1 MSCGQERRITGAM
14 SDTHPPS
21 TSDALG
27 LDESANAAA
36 NSDAAAPSVVVE
48 ADDKD
53 DSAPMETVALE
64 TTDIYSEDSD
74 PGKDTDLKRYFS
86 NTPTD
91 AAACS
96 FFDSLAVST
105 SPMMKSVSEVNM
117 AQKAGTALE
126 DGVSEAP
133 LVDERPPE
141 DSSVFF
147 SVGDGTVQEPEVAV
161 IAQEAVEGPT
171 PFFSMPAQEPVVAEP
186 PENHRASRSVSEEG
200 PSLSKFFSSDC
211 SGGDQ
216 EGKAFFDVLAAGIAG
231 VEQSGRS
238 SGSASPISLGQ
249 EPCLMT
255 EPVEDGD
262 MCAYDNWLP
271 SAATRDFLARLA
283 TSEPGTVFPEREH
296 LTMPG
301 VIIDEPQMDPV
312 RVLLQEHLIDEAS
325 SRRTLTADDVPQNEE
340 GLKQLIGAQ
349 CHNAAINL
357 TTRLLTSVGQGPGS
371 GGHPSRHSPYS
382 LQLWYTRLALFAKQR
397 KFAYAEVEG
406 DAFGDLDKPDLFYEF
421 YPDTY
426 PGKRGSMVP
435 FAMRLL
441 LAELPQFQGNHCTAL
456 NSLYKLLNVVHRILG
471 NLTNGISEDGSLLDM
486 SEQLRQASMKLWEDR
501 ECRVYFAILN
511 CVLNQKDYVV
521 AIKVAR
527 ILLEKNTGRKAQLHS
542 AIGRI
547 YLQLGDV
554 DSAQS
559 HFHKAEALYHS
570 MGLEGRLEVLIN
582 KGMMALA
589 ENSYSEA
596 YHFYEEASKLQP
608 KNPLFI
614 NNMAVCLLYLG
625 RLSESVSLLE
635 TAMHGDPVL
644 CLHEGFLFNVCTL
657 YELQSS
663 EAVTKKR
670 SMLRLVAKHA
680 GDGFN
685 VASLKLQPAKT

>member
-1 MSCGQERRITGAM
+1 MSET
-14 SDTHPPS
+14 THPPP
-21 TSDALG
+21 SDAL
-27 LDESANAAA
+27 DWSESANSGA
-36 NSDAAAPSVVVE
+36 NSDAAPQSAPAVVE
-48 ADDKD
+48 DGSED

-74 PGKDTDLKRYFS
+74 AGKETDLKRYFS

-91 AAACS
+91 VAACS

-117 AQKAGTALE
+117 AQKAALE
-126 DGVSEAP
+126 DVVPEAP
-133 LVDERPPE
+133 ITTEKPPE
-141 DSSVFF
+141 ESSVYF
-147 SVGDGTVQEPEVAV
+147 SLGDSTAQEPEIAV

-171 PFFSMPAQEPVVAEP
+171 PSYSMPAQEPVVVESAE
-186 PENHRASRSVSEEG
+186 NRNDSRSAGEEG

-238 SGSASPISLGQ
+238 SGSASPISFVQ
-249 EPCLMT
+249 EPCLMA

-262 MCAYDNWLP
+262 ICAYDSWLP

-283 TSEPGTVFPEREH
+283 TSEPGTVIPEREQ

-301 VIIDEPQMDPV
+301 VIIDECQGDTV
-312 RVLLQEHLIDEAS
+312 RVLLQEHIIDEAGT
-325 SRRTLTADDVPQNEE
+325 RRTLTADDVPQNED

-357 TTRLLTSVGQGPGS
+357 TTRLLTNVGQGPGA
-371 GGHPSRHSPYS
+371 GGHPSRHSPHS
-382 LQLWYTRLALFAKQR
+382 LQACLALSLWYTRLALFVKLR

-426 PGKRGSMVP
+426 PGKR
-435 FAMRLL
+435 
-441 LAELPQFQGNHCTAL
+441 
-456 NSLYKLLNVVHRILG
+456 
-471 NLTNGISEDGSLLDM
+471 
-486 SEQLRQASMKLWEDR
+486 ASMKLWEDR

-527 ILLEKNTGRKAQLHS
+527 ILLEKNSGRKAQLHS

-547 YLQLGDV
+547 YLQAGSSPLPGLFRLFLPSCPNMTLPSSTVCRRWLSKVDVNLSLLQLDVDCGAVLKSPAQILRACPAGVGDSLWISKGNKPSTLSSLVITALLQLGDV
-554 DSAQS
+554 ETAQS

-570 MGLEGRLEVLIN
+570 MALEGRLEILIN
-582 KGMMALA
+582 KGTMALA
-589 ENSYSEA
+589 MNSYAEA
-596 YHFYEEASKLQP
+596 YRYYEEASKLQP
-608 KNPLFI
+608 KNPLVRSRRECLRLRVCWLGCDVACRALMRSAHI
-614 NNMAVCLLYLG
+614 AVLRG
-625 RLSESVSLLE
+625 HVASRDFRAPE
-635 TAMHGDPVL
+635 TAP
-644 CLHEGFLFNVCTL
+644 
-657 YELQSS
+657 
-663 EAVTKKR
+663 K
-670 SMLRLVAKHA
+670 
-680 GDGFN
+680 
-685 VASLKLQPAKT
+685 P

>member
-1 MSCGQERRITGAM
+1 MSET
-14 SDTHPPS
+14 THPPS
-21 TSDALG
+21 SDALDWG
-27 LDESANAAA
+27 ESANSGA
-36 NSDAAAPSVVVE
+36 NSDAAPQSAPAVVE
-48 ADDKD
+48 DGSKD

-74 PGKDTDLKRYFS
+74 PGKETDLKRYFS

-117 AQKAGTALE
+117 AQKAALE
-126 DGVSEAP
+126 DVVPEAP
-133 LVDERPPE
+133 IITEKPPE
-141 DSSVFF
+141 ESSVYF
-147 SVGDGTVQEPEVAV
+147 SLGDSTAQEPEIAV

-171 PFFSMPAQEPVVAEP
+171 PSYSMPTQEPVVVESAE
-186 PENHRASRSVSEEG
+186 NQNASRSTSEEG

-231 VEQSGRS
+231 VELSGRS
-238 SGSASPISLGQ
+238 SGSASPISLVQ
-249 EPCLMT
+249 EPCLMA

-262 MCAYDNWLP
+262 ICAYDSWLP

-283 TSEPGTVFPEREH
+283 TSEPGTVIPEREQ

-301 VIIDEPQMDPV
+301 VIIDECQGDTV
-312 RVLLQEHLIDEAS
+312 RVLLQEHIIDEAGA
-325 SRRTLTADDVPQNEE
+325 RRTLTADDVPQNED
-340 GLKQLIGAQ
+340 GLKQLISAQ

-357 TTRLLTSVGQGPGS
+357 TTRLLTSVGQGPGA
-371 GGHPSRHSPYS
+371 GGHPSRHSPHS
-382 LQLWYTRLALFAKQR
+382 LQLWYTRLALFVKLR

-426 PGKRGSMVP
+426 PDKRGSMVP

-527 ILLEKNTGRKAQLHS
+527 ILLEKNSGRKAQLHS

-554 DSAQS
+554 ETAQS
-559 HFHKAEALYHS
+559 HFHKAEALYHG
-570 MGLEGRLEVLIN
+570 MALEGRLEILIN
-582 KGMMALA
+582 KGTMALA
-589 ENSYSEA
+589 LNSYAEA
-596 YHFYEEASKLQP
+596 YRFYEEASKLQP

-625 RLSESVSLLE
+625 RLSESVHLLE
-635 TAMHGDPVL
+635 STMQGDPAL
-644 CLHEGFLFNVCTL
+644 CLHEGYLFNVCTL

>member
-1 MSCGQERRITGAM
+1 MSET
-14 SDTHPPS
+14 THPPP
-21 TSDALG
+21 SDALDWG
-27 LDESANAAA
+27 ESANSGA
-36 NSDAAAPSVVVE
+36 NSDATPQSAAAVVE
-48 ADDKD
+48 DGSKD
-53 DSAPMETVALE
+53 ESAPMETVALE

-74 PGKDTDLKRYFS
+74 PGKETDLKRYFS

-91 AAACS
+91 VAACS

-117 AQKAGTALE
+117 AQKAALE
-126 DGVSEAP
+126 DVVPEAP
-133 LVDERPPE
+133 IITEKPPE
-141 DSSVFF
+141 ESSVYF
-147 SVGDGTVQEPEVAV
+147 SLGDSTAQEPEIAV

-171 PFFSMPAQEPVVAEP
+171 PSYSMPMQEPVVVESG
-186 PENHRASRSVSEEG
+186 ENHNASLSVSEEG

-238 SGSASPISLGQ
+238 SGSASPISLVQ

-255 EPVEDGD
+255 EPMEDGD
-262 MCAYDNWLP
+262 ICAYDSWLP
-271 SAATRDFLARLA
+271 SAVTRDFLARLA
-283 TSEPGTVFPEREH
+283 TSEPGTVIPEREQ

-301 VIIDEPQMDPV
+301 VIIDECQGDTV
-312 RVLLQEHLIDEAS
+312 RGLLQEHIIDEAGT
-325 SRRTLTADDVPQNEE
+325 RRTLTVDDVPQNED
-340 GLKQLIGAQ
+340 GLKHFFNVRYLCSLPSCFCLCMLIMPITG
-349 CHNAAINL
+349 
-357 TTRLLTSVGQGPGS
+357 GMS
-371 GGHPSRHSPYS
+371 GVLRYRACFFFPR
-382 LQLWYTRLALFAKQR
+382 LQLWYTRLALFVKLR

-426 PGKRGSMVP
+426 PDKRGSMVP

-511 CVLNQKDYVV
+511 CVLNQK
-521 AIKVAR
+521 
-527 ILLEKNTGRKAQLHS
+527 
-542 AIGRI
+542 
-547 YLQLGDV
+547 LGDV
-554 DSAQS
+554 ETAQS
-559 HFHKAEALYHS
+559 HFHKAEALYHG
-570 MGLEGRLEVLIN
+570 MALEGRLEILIN
-582 KGMMALA
+582 KGTMALA
-589 ENSYSEA
+589 LNSYAEA
-596 YHFYEEASKLQP
+596 YRFYEEASKLQP

-625 RLSESVSLLE
+625 RLSESVQLLE
-635 TAMHGDPVL
+635 STMQGDPAL
-644 CLHEGFLFNVCTL
+644 CLHEGYLFNVCTL

-680 GDGFN
+680 GDSFN

>member
-1 MSCGQERRITGAM
+1 M
-14 SDTHPPS
+14 
-21 TSDALG
+21 
-27 LDESANAAA
+27 
-36 NSDAAAPSVVVE
+36 
-48 ADDKD
+48 K
-53 DSAPMETVALE
+53 
-64 TTDIYSEDSD
+64 DSD
-74 PGKDTDLKRYFS
+74 PGKETDLKRYFS

-117 AQKAGTALE
+117 AQKAGAALE
-126 DGVSEAP
+126 DVVPEAP
-133 LVDERPPE
+133 IITEKPPE
-141 DSSVFF
+141 DASVYF
-147 SVGDGTVQEPEVAV
+147 SLGDASAPEPEVAV

-171 PFFSMPAQEPVVAEP
+171 PSYSMPVQEPVVEST
-186 PENHRASRSVSEEG
+186 ENRSASRSVSEEG

-231 VEQSGRS
+231 VKQSGRS
-238 SGSASPISLGQ
+238 SGSASPISLVQ

-262 MCAYDNWLP
+262 ICAYDSWLP
-271 SAATRDFLARLA
+271 SAATRDFLTRLV
-283 TSEPGTVFPEREH
+283 TSEPGPVFPDREQ

-301 VIIDEPQMDPV
+301 VIIDEPQGDTV
-312 RVLLQEHLIDEAS
+312 RVLLQEHIIDEAGA
-325 SRRTLTADDVPQNEE
+325 RRTLTADDVPQSED
-340 GLKQLIGAQ
+340 GLKQLI
-349 CHNAAINL
+349 
-357 TTRLLTSVGQGPGS
+357 
-371 GGHPSRHSPYS
+371 
-382 LQLWYTRLALFAKQR
+382 LWYTRLALFVKLR

-486 SEQLRQASMKLWEDR
+486 SEQLRQGENASLQRLLFRCKAKFTHQS
-501 ECRVYFAILN
+501 CAPS
-511 CVLNQKDYVV
+511 CKDYVV

-527 ILLEKNTGRKAQLHS
+527 ILLEKNSGRKAQLHS

-554 DSAQS
+554 ETAQS
-559 HFHKAEALYHS
+559 HFHKAEALYHG
-570 MGLEGRLEVLIN
+570 MALEGRLEILIN
-582 KGMMALA
+582 KGTMALA
-589 ENSYSEA
+589 LNSYAEA

-625 RLSESVSLLE
+625 RLSESVHLLE
-635 TAMHGDPVL
+635 STMQGDPAL
-644 CLHEGFLFNVCTL
+644 CLHEGYLFNVCTL

-670 SMLRLVAKHA
+670 NMLRLVAKHA

>member
-1 MSCGQERRITGAM
+1 M
-14 SDTHPPS
+14 SDTHPPAS
-21 TSDALG
+21 SDALDLG
-27 LDESANAAA
+27 ESANAAV
-36 NSDAAAPSVVVE
+36 NSDVAVPSIAVE
-48 ADDKD
+48 ANDKD

-74 PGKDTDLKRYFS
+74 PGKETDLKRYFS

-133 LVDERPPE
+133 LVNERPPE

-147 SVGDGTVQEPEVAV
+147 SLGDSTVQEPEVAV

-171 PFFSMPAQEPVVAEP
+171 PFFSMPAQEPVVNEP
-186 PENHRASRSVSEEG
+186 PENHRALRSVSEEG

-238 SGSASPISLGQ
+238 SGSTSPISLVQ
-249 EPCLMT
+249 ESCLLT

-262 MCAYDNWLP
+262 IYAYDNWLP

-312 RVLLQEHLIDEAS
+312 RALLQEHLVDEAS

-426 PGKRGSMVP
+426 PDKRGSMVP

-441 LAELPQFQGNHCTAL
+441 LAELPHFQGNHCTAL
-456 NSLYKLLNVVHRILG
+456 NALYKLLNVVHRILG
-471 NLTNGISEDGSLLDM
+471 NLTNGISEDRSLLDM

-527 ILLEKNTGRKAQLHS
+527 ILLEKNSGRKAQLHS

-554 DSAQS
+554 DSAQG

-589 ENSYSEA
+589 ENSYMEA

-625 RLSESVSLLE
+625 RLSESVNLLE
-635 TAMHGDPVL
+635 TTMYGDPVL

-670 SMLRLVAKHA
+670 NMLRLVAKHA

>member
-1 MSCGQERRITGAM
+1 MSE
-14 SDTHPPS
+14 THPPP
-21 TSDALG
+21 SDAPDWG
-27 LDESANAAA
+27 ESANTGT
-36 NSDAAAPSVVVE
+36 NSDAAPQSGVE
-48 ADDKD
+48 DGTKD

-74 PGKDTDLKRYFS
+74 PGKEADLKRYFS

-91 AAACS
+91 VAACS

-126 DGVSEAP
+126 DVVPEAP
-133 LVDERPPE
+133 LITEKPPE
-141 DSSVFF
+141 DSSVYF
-147 SVGDGTVQEPEVAV
+147 SLGDSSIQGHEIAV

-171 PFFSMPAQEPVVAEP
+171 PSYSMPAQEPVAVES
-186 PENHRASRSVSEEG
+186 PENRNASRGVSEEG

-231 VEQSGRS
+231 VELSGRS
-238 SGSASPISLGQ
+238 SGSASPISLVQ

-262 MCAYDNWLP
+262 ICAYDSWLP
-271 SAATRDFLARLA
+271 SAATRDFLTRLA

-301 VIIDEPQMDPV
+301 VIIDEPQVDTV
-312 RVLLQEHLIDEAS
+312 RSLLQEHIIDEAS
-325 SRRTLTADDVPQNEE
+325 ARRTLTVDDVPQSED

-357 TTRLLTSVGQGPGS
+357 TTRLLTSIGQGVGA

-382 LQLWYTRLALFAKQR
+382 LQLWYTRLALFVKQR

-426 PGKRGSMVP
+426 PDKRGSMVP

-501 ECRVYFAILN
+501 ECRIYFAILN
-511 CVLNQKDYVV
+511 CVLNQKDYIV

-527 ILLEKNTGRKAQLHS
+527 ILLEKNSGRKAQLHS
-542 AIGRI
+542 ALGRI

-554 DSAQS
+554 ETAQS
-559 HFHKAEALYHS
+559 HFHKAEALYHG
-570 MGLEGRLEVLIN
+570 MALEGRLEILIN
-582 KGMMALA
+582 KGTMALA
-589 ENSYSEA
+589 LNRYAEA

-625 RLSESVSLLE
+625 RLSESVHLLE
-635 TAMHGDPVL
+635 STMHGDPAL
-644 CLHEGFLFNVCTL
+644 CLHEGYLFNVCTL

-663 EAVTKKR
+663 EAVAKKR
-670 SMLRLVAKHA
+670 NMLRLVAKHA

>member
-1 MSCGQERRITGAM
+1 M
-14 SDTHPPS
+14 SDTHPA
-21 TSDALG
+21 SDAQDRG
-27 LDESANAAA
+27 ESVNA
-36 NSDAAAPSVVVE
+36 SDGDSAPQNGVE
-48 ADDKD
+48 DGGKVEV

-74 PGKDTDLKRYFS
+74 PGREADLKRYFGT
-86 NTPTD
+86 TPTD
-91 AAACS
+91 TAACS

-117 AQKAGTALE
+117 CQRAAEALE
-126 DGVSEAP
+126 NTEEGEAP
-133 LVDERPPE
+133 AVDDRPSE

-147 SVGDGTVQEPEVAV
+147 SVGEGTLQEPGTFQEPEVAV

-171 PFFSMPAQEPVVAEP
+171 AFFSKPEPAIVEPAE
-186 PENHRASRSVSEEG
+186 SREVSRSEEG
-200 PSLSKFFSSDC
+200 PSLSKFFSSDA

-231 VEQSGRS
+231 VEQCGRS
-238 SGSASPISLGQ
+238 SGSASPISLAR
-249 EPCLMT
+249 EPCLIS
-255 EPVEDGD
+255 EQVEDGD
-262 MCAYDNWLP
+262 MCAYDSWLP
-271 SAATRDFLARLA
+271 SAATRDFLTRLA
-283 TSEPGTVFPEREH
+283 TSEPGTVFPERDQ

-301 VIIDEPQMDPV
+301 VIIDESQMDPI
-312 RVLLQEHLIDEAS
+312 RALLHEHLPDEAGL
-325 SRRTLTADDVPQNEE
+325 RRTLTVDDVPQNED

-357 TTRLLTSVGQGPGS
+357 TTRLLTTVGQGPGS

-382 LQLWYTRLALFAKQR
+382 LQLWYTRLALFVKQR

-426 PGKRGSMVP
+426 PDKRGSMVP

-441 LAELPQFQGNHCTAL
+441 LAELPQFQGNHCQAL

-501 ECRVYFAILN
+501 ECRVYFSILN

-521 AIKVAR
+521 GIKVAR
-527 ILLEKNTGRKAQLHS
+527 ILLEKNSGRKAQLQS

-554 DSAQS
+554 DIAQS
-559 HFHKAEALYHS
+559 HFHKAEALYHG
-570 MGLEGRLEVLIN
+570 MGLEGRLEILIN

-589 ENSYSEA
+589 QNSYLEA
-596 YHFYEEASKLQP
+596 YNFYKEASTLQP
-608 KNPLFI
+608 KNPLFV

-635 TAMHGDPVL
+635 SAMQGEPAL

-663 EAVTKKR
+663 EAVAKKR
-670 SMLRLVAKHA
+670 AMLQLVAKHA

-685 VASLKLQPAKT
+685 GASLKLQPAPTKT